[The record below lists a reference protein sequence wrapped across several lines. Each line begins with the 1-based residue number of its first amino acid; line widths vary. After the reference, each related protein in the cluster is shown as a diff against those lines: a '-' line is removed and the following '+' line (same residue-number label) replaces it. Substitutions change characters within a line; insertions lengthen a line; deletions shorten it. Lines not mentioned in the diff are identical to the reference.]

1 VALGAALALHYAL
14 LALLTSSPSSPP
26 TAPSPRSNGLH
37 LLIEVLPDGA
47 NAAHGA
53 ALLANTPAPSA
64 ELADRSTPATL
75 NKRNASRSV
84 RFFTLEEVER
94 PAVPSLDWQLPLD
107 RVVAAGL
114 RRLVVRIW
122 ILEDGSVAD
131 IAILSTRPAALGPL
145 ETKEI
150 EEWLRRTE
158 LRPAIRNNRPV
169 ASVRT
174 LEMAF
179 DL

>member
-1 VALGAALALHYAL
+1 M
-14 LALLTSSPSSPP
+14 
-26 TAPSPRSNGLH
+26 
-37 LLIEVLPDGA
+37 
-47 NAAHGA
+47 
-53 ALLANTPAPSA
+53 
-64 ELADRSTPATL
+64 
-75 NKRNASRSV
+75 
-84 RFFTLEEVER
+84 
-94 PAVPSLDWQLPLD
+94 
-107 RVVAAGL
+107 VAAGL